1 VQCIIGI
8 VNRCSNGNEI
18 IYYELISIGVR
29 LEKCEYDVE
38 LADSCSVLLALISQ
52 AFTKPPCVN
61 DLIAKI
67 DEVSYYT
74 SWSARLSIIDMM
86 QVLVFNNMPILLS
99 RTEWV
104 DKVQE
109 IVLRLLE
116 DSICEVREKSA
127 QVLGGLIHCAFLPST
142 DKLLELFK
150 KKCQT
155 KVIKRTQTEK
165 NCSLEQNI
173 RIRHGGVL
181 GLCAFITAYPYD
193 IPTFTPNIFEVLY
206 NHLDDPQPIPVRL
219 YFHSI

>member
-1 VQCIIGI
+1 M
-8 VNRCSNGNEI
+8 
-18 IYYELISIGVR
+18 LSIGVR

-38 LADSCSVLLALISQ
+38 LADNCSVLMALISQ
-52 AFTKPPCVN
+52 AFTKTQYI
-61 DLIAKI
+61 DAFLMKI
-67 DEVSYYT
+67 DEISFNS

-104 DKVQE
+104 DKVQS

-127 QVLGGLIHCAFLPST
+127 EVLGGLIHCSFLVST

-155 KVIKRTQTEK
+155 KVIKRIQAER
-165 NCSLEQNI
+165 NCSIEQNI

-193 IPTFTPNIFEVLY
+193 IPHFTPNIFEVLY
-206 NHLDDPQPIPVRL
+206 RHLDDPLPIPVKFL
-219 YFHSI
+219 CYICQMGK

>member
-1 VQCIIGI
+1 
-8 VNRCSNGNEI
+8 VNRSSNGNEV

-29 LEKCEYDVE
+29 LEKCEYDTE
-38 LADSCSVLLALISQ
+38 LADSCTILMALISQ
-52 AFTKPPCVN
+52 AFTKPQCVN
-61 DLIAKI
+61 DLIVKI

-99 RTEWV
+99 RKEWV

-116 DSICEVREKSA
+116 DSICEVREKAA
-127 QVLGGLIHCAFLPST
+127 QVLGGLIHCSFLPST

-155 KVIKRTQTEK
+155 KVIKRTQTAK

-193 IPTFTPNIFEVLY
+193 IPHFTPNIFEVLY
-206 NHLDDPQPIPVRL
+206 NHLDDPQPIPVSQLR
-219 YFHSI
+219 